1 MDRMSGFTFGVNAV
15 SERLALAGHRSC
27 NCQWPVALTSGD
39 QREMFSYRSTRASLL
54 VNQFCCSVSRHSK
67 RAKQQLALEDA
78 VDLDLPILSNK
89 TRSVR
94 WHDLD
99 SLTVV
104 NEPGRLGHSAIH
116 VDVEIQRLPDI
127 MAC

>member
-1 MDRMSGFTFGVNAV
+1 M
-15 SERLALAGHRSC
+15 AGC
-27 NCQWPVALTSGD
+27 PDSGD
-39 QREMFSYRSTRASLL
+39 QRGMFSSRSTRASLL

-94 WHDLD
+94 GHDLD

-104 NEPGRLGHSAIH
+104 NEPGRLGHSAIR
-116 VDVEIQRLPDI
+116 VDVELWRQVSCSPVERYSVPR
-127 MAC
+127 APSTR